1 MLHSR
6 VLAITGLIL
15 LLGGAVSF
23 FMPVGFIDVTDHSTH
38 SVGPELEDCA
48 DIPLSIDYPTY
59 ANITVV
65 FDQSADS
72 GQREIWPITTY
83 QTPTK
88 TISETVRRLI
98 NQSEVMFTFGWR
110 NATYLLFFVTGFK
123 LRIFYHGEETVH
135 VSVTVTRKVKLATY
149 LSIGLMSAS
158 IVPFGALVVKWRS
171 SRRSK
176 RPLD

>member
-1 MLHSR
+1 MLRSR
-6 VLAITGLIL
+6 VLAIIGLVL

-23 FMPVGFIDVTDHSTH
+23 LMPVGFIDVTDHTTH
-38 SVGPELEDCA
+38 SAGPELEDCV

-65 FDQSADS
+65 FDQSAYL

-88 TISETVRRLI
+88 TIGETVRRFT

-110 NATYLLFFVTGFK
+110 NATYLLFVTGFK
-123 LRIFYHGEETVH
+123 LRIFYHGEETVE

-149 LSIGLMSAS
+149 LSIGLMAAS

-176 RPLD
+176 RSLD